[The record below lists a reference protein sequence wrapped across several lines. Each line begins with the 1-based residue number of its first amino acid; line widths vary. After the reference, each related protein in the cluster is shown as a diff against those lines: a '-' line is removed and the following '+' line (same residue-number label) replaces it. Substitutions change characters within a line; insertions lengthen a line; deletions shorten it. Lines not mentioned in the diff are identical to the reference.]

1 MQVSCTRDFLPP
13 CPVCSIA
20 GGDRI
25 LLAEV
30 DWWLCRRTSASSG
43 IKTWSL
49 STVATCTHV
58 PRTHVQDQDRPAQA
72 EQWQTQALALL
83 TETITARRMSPARAA
98 AFART
103 LGFSV
108 AGETDVAPAPVVPIP
123 PLYGCPLCSA
133 NHLAARPAISQLAD
147 GRWQITAAPQCSHVR
162 QPSPTADSPE
172 TLADTWNSWARRKL
186 AERLDGASDEV
197 RAAFEKL
204 CAPPCN

>member
-20 GGDRI
+20 GGDRS

-72 EQWQTQALALL
+72 EQWQTQALSLL
-83 TETITARRMSPARAA
+83 TETIAARRMSPARAA
-98 AFART
+98 VFARA

-108 AGETDVAPAPVVPIP
+108 AGETDVASAPMVSIP

-133 NHLAARPAISQLAD
+133 NHLAARPAITQLPD

-162 QPSPTADSPE
+162 QPAPTAADPAA
-172 TLADTWNSWARRKL
+172 LADTWNSWARRKL
-186 AERLDGASDEV
+186 EERQAGASDEV
-197 RAAFEKL
+197 RAAFAKL
-204 CAPPCN
+204 CEPCN